1 MFTKGEN
8 QLGKALYQDDHYKEC
23 FPHNRATA
31 TTTTTDLHQGYPF
44 QMHKESRIIE
54 TWKKT
59 YYEDLY
65 LFLLQI
71 RKELRSLNMC
81 ENYGLELP
89 LSEDVVILF
98 DHMVALAEAFK
109 RLRALLITGNRPLA
123 IADFTSGF
131 KRVCDGA
138 LWSID
143 DCQNQ

>member
-71 RKELRSLNMC
+71 RKELRSLNMVY
-81 ENYGLELP
+81 NHT
-89 LSEDVVILF
+89 I
-98 DHMVALAEAFK
+98 
-109 RLRALLITGNRPLA
+109 
-123 IADFTSGF
+123 
-131 KRVCDGA
+131 
-138 LWSID
+138 
-143 DCQNQ
+143 

>member
-31 TTTTTDLHQGYPF
+31 TTTTTDLHQGITYYRD
-44 QMHKESRIIE
+44 ME
-54 TWKKT
+54 KKT

-109 RLRALLITGNRPLA
+109 KPRALLITGNRPLA

-131 KRVCDGA
+131 KRV
-138 LWSID
+138 WYIR
-143 DCQNQ
+143 